1 MWIKLSIDSKSIID
15 KYTKN
20 KFCINDYSFT
30 NLLLW
35 SKGENI
41 EYKEEDEIL
50 IIRGY
55 YNGVEYYY
63 MPLALEEN
71 QETVEKIRK
80 EIEKIVSQGHPIGYF
95 TEYWK
100 EKFKDSFTFKENRNY
115 FDYIYSVEELSKLSG
130 RKFVKKRNRVN
141 KFMKTYD
148 YKYEKVTDKNITEV
162 IEFQKK
168 WLEEHNILPDEKEIL
183 YNEFYGIIYLL
194 ENFSKL
200 DIKVGLIKV
209 GNKIVAYAI
218 GEQLTEDT
226 AVIHIEK
233 ALHEYAG
240 SYQMINLLFLQNE
253 FSSFKY
259 VNREDDFGD
268 EGIREAKLSYNPIG
282 LLKKYD
288 IT

>member
-100 EKFKDSFTFKENRNY
+100 EKFKDSFTFNENRDY
-115 FDYIYSVEELSKLSG
+115 FDYIYSVEELSTLSG

-148 YKYEKVTDKNITEV
+148 YKYEKITDKNITEV

-168 WLEEHNILPDEKEIL
+168 WLEEHNILPHEKEIL

-209 GNKIVAYAI
+209 ENKIVAYAI

-226 AVIHIEK
+226 VVIHIEK

>member
-100 EKFKDSFTFKENRNY
+100 EKFKDSFTFNENRDY
-115 FDYIYSVEELSKLSG
+115 FDYIYSVEELSTLSG

-226 AVIHIEK
+226 VVIHIEK

-268 EGIREAKLSYNPIG
+268 EGIREAKLSYNPID